1 MVTRG
6 GAPIHDLADDVVGR
20 GENQS
25 TATGHSALDSHAVRR
40 TTGLSATA
48 SIGGVTS
55 IAAPGHR
62 TPSTGQALGIML
74 VLVSAAGFG
83 SGALFVQPLYD
94 AGMGPLTVMFWRF
107 GIAALFG
114 WGFLLASSGRRR
126 SLRSLPRRRVAVLL
140 LLGALY
146 VGNSY
151 AFFAAL
157 QVVPIA
163 LTSIITYLYPA
174 MVAVM
179 ATRFVRRL
187 EGRRAWLALGISLI
201 GVALTLG
208 GIPAGELPPL
218 WGLALAFANALIYA
232 IWIILQARLAGERP
246 DRHHAGPTID
256 IPPADAEMAAPGL
269 AVPELPVAP
278 DPSPAAALMTTATA
292 TVYAVLLSASGG
304 SVSPID
310 IPIDSWLPLLGLGL
324 VSTAIAIQAFYAGV
338 RRVGG
343 ARAALISTVEPVY
356 TVVLA
361 MILFGERLATMQLVG
376 GALVIG
382 AVILAETGRPDTVSS
397 DSD

>member
-1 MVTRG
+1 M
-6 GAPIHDLADDVVGR
+6 
-20 GENQS
+20 
-25 TATGHSALDSHAVRR
+25 
-40 TTGLSATA
+40 TA

-55 IAAPGHR
+55 FGAPGQR
-62 TPSTGQALGIML
+62 MPITGQALGIIL

-114 WGFLLASSGRRR
+114 WGFLLLSSGRRR

-187 EGRRAWLALGISLI
+187 EGRRAWLALVISLV

-218 WGLALAFANALIYA
+218 WGLALAFANGLIYA
-232 IWIILQARLAGERP
+232 IWIVLQARLAGERP

-256 IPPADAEMAAPGL
+256 IPPGDAEMAAP
-269 AVPELPVAP
+269 ELPTPEVPAAP

-292 TVYAVLLSASGG
+292 MVYALLLLASGG

-310 IPIDSWLPLLGLGL
+310 IPAGSWLPLLGLGL
-324 VSTAIAIQAFYAGV
+324 LSTAIAIQAFYAGV

-361 MILFGERLATMQLVG
+361 MILFGERLTAMQLLG

-382 AVILAETGRPDTVSS
+382 AVILAETGRPDTVATTT
-397 DSD
+397 D